1 MVAGILFILLRIFF
15 NIIRNITEKGGEG
28 AAAVPLATPLTP
40 PPPAPYSLK
49 SDDYSVKMLSLP
61 FDDFDNM
68 WIFKEVKDNKTKT

>member
-40 PPPAPYSLK
+40 PPPPH
-49 SDDYSVKMLSLP
+49 YSVKMLSLP

>member
-1 MVAGILFILLRIFF
+1 MVAGILFILLIIFF

-28 AAAVPLATPLTP
+28 AAAVPLATPLT